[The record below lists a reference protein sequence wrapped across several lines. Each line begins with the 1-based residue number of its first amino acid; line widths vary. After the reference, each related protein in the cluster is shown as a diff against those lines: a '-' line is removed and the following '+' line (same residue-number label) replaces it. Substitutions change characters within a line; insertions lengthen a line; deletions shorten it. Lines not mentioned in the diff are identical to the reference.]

1 MEDSMASE
9 MDMGP
14 VRPQNFLF
22 ACELKAGKEFR
33 FNPDENGSEH
43 QLSLRTVCVDGS
55 TKDELH
61 VVEVEGLNA
70 EGEQIKATLAALKPS
85 VHPTVSLGGFE
96 ITPPVVF
103 RLKKGSGPVHI
114 SGQHLVALDNDMSSD
129 EEDDDEEEELEDYKT
144 GIKRPANLQAA
155 KMIQKKMKLEVDD
168 DDRVIELVYSV
179 AVVAWSSFMWLILCR
194 DDDDDEEEEEET
206 PVKIK
211 PPQKTPTKAAPKENG
226 KLSKPSTPAQK
237 QESKTPDGKGK
248 QGPKPKTPKTPKGPM
263 SVSDI
268 KEKMQSTFKGN
279 LPKVEAKF
287 ENFVKNCF
295 KVEDQKTIQD
305 LWKWRQTLV
314 EKK

>member
-14 VRPQNFLF
+14 IRPQNFLF
-22 ACELKAGKEFR
+22 ACELKAAKEFT

-129 EEDDDEEEELEDYKT
+129 EDDEDEEEMEDYKT
-144 GIKRPANLQAA
+144 AIKRPANVQAT
-155 KMIQKKMKLEVDD
+155 KTIQKKMKLEQDDDEEDD
-168 DDRVIELVYSV
+168 DDYDEE
-179 AVVAWSSFMWLILCR
+179 
-194 DDDDDEEEEEET
+194 DDEDDDDEEDDDEET
-206 PVKIK
+206 PVKTK
-211 PPQKTPTKAAPKENG
+211 PPQKTPTKGAPKENG

-237 QESKTPDGKGK
+237 QEPKTPDGKGK
-248 QGPKPKTPKTPKGPM
+248 QGPKPKSPKTPKGPM

-268 KEKMQSTFKGN
+268 KEKMQSTFKGS
-279 LPKVEAKF
+279 LPKVETKF
-287 ENFVKNCF
+287 ENFIKNCF

>member
-14 VRPQNFLF
+14 IRPQNFLF
-22 ACELKAGKEFR
+22 ACELKAAKEFK

-103 RLKKGSGPVHI
+103 RLKKGSGPIHI

-129 EEDDDEEEELEDYKT
+129 EDNEDEEEMEDYKT
-144 GIKRPANLQAA
+144 AIKRPANVQAT
-155 KMIQKKMKLEVDD
+155 KTIQ
-168 DDRVIELVYSV
+168 
-179 AVVAWSSFMWLILCR
+179 
-194 DDDDDEEEEEET
+194 
-206 PVKIK
+206 
-211 PPQKTPTKAAPKENG
+211 PPQKTPTKGAPKENG
-226 KLSKPSTPAQK
+226 KQSKPSTPAQK
-237 QESKTPDGKGK
+237 QEPKTPDGKGK
-248 QGPKPKTPKTPKGPM
+248 QGPKPKTPKSPKGPM
-263 SVSDI
+263 SISAI
-268 KEKMQSTFKGN
+268 KEKMQSTFKGGS
-279 LPKVEAKF
+279 LPKVETKF

-295 KVEDQKTIQD
+295 KVEDQKIIQD